1 MRNDPAGSSPRPH
14 VTRRSMLSSLLAGA
28 AGAGS
33 LGQFVHPLVAREL
46 ESKSKQVL
54 IFLLNGGLSQ
64 FESFD
69 PKPNTDTGGPFR
81 AISTAVPGTHFC
93 ELMPWTARIADKL
106 AVVRSMFAEKVPGS
120 HGGAR
125 EYVVTGRP
133 PQQGPY
139 PWMGPVYSKL
149 LADAGNLPGN
159 IHITPSRWGPRQDA
173 AFLGPRH
180 ASFVLSG
187 GRPPL
192 NMDRPDLFNEEL
204 DGTRY
209 RLRQIAD
216 LRFSQRRRTAHTEA
230 YQSSYEQAS
239 QLIRQK
245 ELFDVSQESEKDQLR
260 YGTHDVGRHCL
271 LARRLLEKG
280 VTCVKVTHNNYDSH
294 MENFNFHLEQLGEFD
309 QPFATLMQDLD
320 ERGMLDT
327 TLVMLVTEFGR
338 TPVIQPDNGRDH
350 WPANWS
356 VILGGCGIQTG
367 GVLGATNHNGTE
379 IIDRP
384 VHVGDM
390 FHTYMRAVGL
400 DPTQTYQVG
409 GNNVPIG
416 APERTAVKELLIQ
429 GTV

>member
-1 MRNDPAGSSPRPH
+1 MRNDPACNSAAHQVS
-14 VTRRSMLSSLLAGA
+14 RRSMLGNMLAGA
-28 AGAGS
+28 AGVGAM
-33 LGQFVHPLVAREL
+33 GQLVHPLIAKEI
-46 ESKSKQVL
+46 EAKKKQVL

-81 AISTAVPGTHFC
+81 SIPTSVPGTHFS
-93 ELMPWTARIADKL
+93 ELMPYTAQIADKL
-106 AVVRSMFAEKVPGS
+106 AVVRSMFAERVPGS

-139 PWMGPVYSKL
+139 PWIGPVYSKL
-149 LADAGNLPGN
+149 LADNEDLPGN

-180 ASFVLSG
+180 ASLVLSG
-187 GRPPL
+187 GKPPL
-192 NMDRPDLFNEEL
+192 NVDRPDLFNKEL
-204 DGTRY
+204 DDTRY
-209 RLRQIAD
+209 KLRQIAD
-216 LRFSQRRRTAHTEA
+216 LRFSQRRRTAYTEA
-230 YQSSYEQAS
+230 YQSSYDQAA
-239 QLIRQK
+239 QLIHQK
-245 ELFDVSQESEKDQLR
+245 ELFDVTKESEKDQLR
-260 YGTHDVGRHCL
+260 YGKHDVGRHCL
-271 LARRLLEKG
+271 LARRLLQKG

-320 ERGMLDT
+320 ESGALDH

-350 WPANWS
+350 WQDSWS
-356 VILGGCGIQTG
+356 VVLGGCGIQTG
-367 GVLGATNHNGTE
+367 GVLGATNDNGTE
-379 IIDRP
+379 ISDRP
-384 VHVGDM
+384 VHVGEM

-400 DPTQTYQVG
+400 DPTATHQVG
-409 GNNVPIG
+409 GNKVPIG
-416 APERTAVKELLIQ
+416 APERAAVKELLI
-429 GTV
+429 

>member
-1 MRNDPAGSSPRPH
+1 MS
-14 VTRRSMLSSLLAGA
+14 RRSMLSNLVVGA
-28 AGAGS
+28 TGVGA
-33 LGQFVHPLVAREL
+33 LGQLIHPAVAKEI
-46 ESKSKQVL
+46 EAKKKQVL

-93 ELMPWTARIADKL
+93 ELMPYTATIANKL

-139 PWMGPVYSKL
+139 PWIGPVYSKL
-149 LADAGNLPGN
+149 LADNDELPGN
-159 IHITPSRWGPRQDA
+159 IHITPARWGPRQDA
-173 AFLGPRH
+173 AFLGPKH
-180 ASFVLSG
+180 ASLVLSG

-192 NMDRPDLFNEEL
+192 NVDRPEQFDKEL
-204 DGTRY
+204 DETRY
-209 RLRQIAD
+209 KLRQIAD

-230 YQSSYEQAS
+230 YQSSYDQAA
-239 QLIRQK
+239 QLIEQK
-245 ELFDVSQESEKDQLR
+245 ELFDVTKESEKDQQR
-260 YGTHDVGRHCL
+260 YGSHDMGRHCL
-271 LARRLLEKG
+271 MARRLLEKG

-309 QPFATLMQDLD
+309 KPFTTVMNDLE
-320 ERGMLDT
+320 ERGMLDN
-327 TLVMLVTEFGR
+327 TLVMMVTEFGR
-338 TPVIQPDNGRDH
+338 TPQIQPDNGRDH
-350 WPANWS
+350 WPPNWS
-356 VILGGCGIQTG
+356 VVLGGCGIQTG
-367 GVLGATNHNGTE
+367 GVLGATNANGTE
-379 IIDRP
+379 IVDRP

-400 DPTQTYQVG
+400 DPKATQTVG
-409 GNNVPIG
+409 GNKVPIG
-416 APERTAVKELLIQ
+416 APERTAVKELL
-429 GTV
+429 V

>member
-1 MRNDPAGSSPRPH
+1 MNFDPSCSSTAH
-14 VTRRSMLSSLLAGA
+14 LVSRRSMLSNMLAGA
-28 AGAGS
+28 AGVGA
-33 LGQFVHPLVAREL
+33 LGQLVHPLVAKEI
-46 ESKSKQVL
+46 EAKKKQVL

-81 AISTAVPGTHFC
+81 SISTAVPGIHFS
-93 ELMPWTARIADKL
+93 ELMPYTAQISDKL

-139 PWMGPVYSKL
+139 PWIGPVYSKL
-149 LADAGNLPGN
+149 LADNVDLPGN

-180 ASFVLSG
+180 ASLVLSG
-187 GRPPL
+187 GKPPL
-192 NMDRPDLFNEEL
+192 NVDRPTLFDKEL
-204 DGTRY
+204 DDTRY
-209 RLRQIAD
+209 KLRQIAD
-216 LRFSQRRRTAHTEA
+216 LRFSQRRRTAYTEA
-230 YQSSYEQAS
+230 YQSSYDQAA

-245 ELFDVSQESEKDQLR
+245 ELFDVTKESEKDQLR
-260 YGTHDVGRHCL
+260 YGSHDVGRHCL
-271 LARRLLEKG
+271 MARRLLEKG

-320 ERGMLDT
+320 DRGMLDS

-338 TPVIQPDNGRDH
+338 TPTIQPDNGRDH
-350 WPANWS
+350 WPPNWS
-356 VILGGCGIQTG
+356 VVLGGCGIQTG
-367 GVLGATNHNGTE
+367 GVLGATNDNGTE
-379 IIDRP
+379 IVDRP
-384 VHVGDM
+384 VHVGEM
-390 FHTYMRAVGL
+390 FHTYLRAVGL
-400 DPTQTYQVG
+400 DPTATHQVG
-409 GNNVPIG
+409 GNKVPIG
-416 APERTAVKELLIQ
+416 APERSAVEELLS
-429 GTV
+429 

>member
-1 MRNDPAGSSPRPH
+1 MNFDPSCKSTAHLVS
-14 VTRRSMLSSLLAGA
+14 RRSMLSNMLAGA
-28 AGAGS
+28 AGVGAI
-33 LGQFVHPLVAREL
+33 GQLVHPAVAKEI
-46 ESKSKQVL
+46 EAKKKQVL

-81 AISTAVPGTHFC
+81 SIPTAVPGIHFS
-93 ELMPWTARIADKL
+93 ELMPYTAQISDKL

-139 PWMGPVYSKL
+139 PWIGPVYSKL
-149 LADAGNLPGN
+149 LADNVDLPGN

-180 ASFVLSG
+180 ASLVLSG
-187 GRPPL
+187 GKPPL
-192 NMDRPDLFNEEL
+192 NVDRPELFNKEL
-204 DGTRY
+204 DETRY
-209 RLRQIAD
+209 KLRQIAD

-230 YQSSYEQAS
+230 YQSSYDQAA

-245 ELFDVSQESEKDQLR
+245 ELFDVTKESEKDQVR
-260 YGTHDVGRHCL
+260 YGSHDVGRHCL

-309 QPFATLMQDLD
+309 RPFATLMQDLD
-320 ERGMLDT
+320 ERGMLDN

-338 TPVIQPDNGRDH
+338 TPTIQPDNGRDH
-350 WPANWS
+350 WPPNWS
-356 VILGGCGIQTG
+356 VVLGGCGIQTG
-367 GVLGATNHNGTE
+367 GVLGATNENGTE
-379 IIDRP
+379 IVDRP
-384 VHVGDM
+384 VHVGEM

-400 DPTQTYQVG
+400 DPTATHQVG
-409 GNNVPIG
+409 GNKVPIG
-416 APERTAVKELLIQ
+416 APERSAVKELLI
-429 GTV
+429 

>member
-1 MRNDPAGSSPRPH
+1 MRYDPACSSTAH
-14 VTRRSMLSSLLAGA
+14 LVSRRSMLGNLLAGA
-28 AGAGS
+28 AGMGA
-33 LGQFVHPLVAREL
+33 LGQLVHPAVAREI
-46 ESKSKQVL
+46 ESKKKQVL

-81 AISTAVPGTHFC
+81 SIATSVPGAHFS
-93 ELMPWTARIADKL
+93 ELMPYTAQIAHKL
-106 AVVRSMFAEKVPGS
+106 AVVRSMFAEQVPGS

-139 PWMGPVYSKL
+139 PWIGPVYSKL
-149 LADAGNLPGN
+149 LADDTDLPGN

-173 AFLGPRH
+173 ASLGPRH
-180 ASFVLSG
+180 ASLVLSG
-187 GRPPL
+187 GKPPL
-192 NMDRPDLFNEEL
+192 NVDRPELFDE
-204 DGTRY
+204 DFDDTRY

-230 YQSSYEQAS
+230 YQSSFDQAA

-245 ELFDVSQESEKDQLR
+245 ELFDVSNESEKDQLR
-260 YGTHDVGRHCL
+260 YGSHDVGRHCL

-320 ERGMLDT
+320 ERGMLDS

-338 TPVIQPDNGRDH
+338 TPTIQPDNGRDH

-356 VILGGCGIQTG
+356 VVLGGCGIQTG
-367 GVLGATNHNGTE
+367 GVLGATNDNGTE
-379 IIDRP
+379 IVDRP
-384 VHVGDM
+384 VHVGEM

-400 DPTQTYQVG
+400 DPTETHLVG
-409 GNNVPIG
+409 GNRVPIG
-416 APERTAVKELLIQ
+416 APERSAVKELLI
-429 GTV
+429 

>member
-1 MRNDPAGSSPRPH
+1 
-14 VTRRSMLSSLLAGA
+14 MLSNMLAGA
-28 AGAGS
+28 AGVGA
-33 LGQFVHPLVAREL
+33 LGQLVHPLVAKEI
-46 ESKSKQVL
+46 EAKKKQVL

-81 AISTAVPGTHFC
+81 SISTAVPGIHFS
-93 ELMPWTARIADKL
+93 ELMPYTAQISDKL

-139 PWMGPVYSKL
+139 PWIGPVYSKL
-149 LADAGNLPGN
+149 LADNVDLPGN

-180 ASFVLSG
+180 ASLVLSG
-187 GRPPL
+187 GKPPL
-192 NMDRPDLFNEEL
+192 NVDCPTLFDKEL
-204 DGTRY
+204 DDTRY
-209 RLRQIAD
+209 KLRQIAD
-216 LRFSQRRRTAHTEA
+216 LRFSQRRRTAYTEA
-230 YQSSYEQAS
+230 YQSSYDQAA

-245 ELFDVSQESEKDQLR
+245 ELFDVTKESEKDQLR
-260 YGTHDVGRHCL
+260 YGSHDVGRHCL
-271 LARRLLEKG
+271 MARRLLEKG

-320 ERGMLDT
+320 DRGMLDS

-338 TPVIQPDNGRDH
+338 TPTIQPDNGRDH
-350 WPANWS
+350 WPPNWS
-356 VILGGCGIQTG
+356 VVLGGCGIQTG
-367 GVLGATNHNGTE
+367 GVLGATNDNGTE
-379 IIDRP
+379 IVDRP
-384 VHVGDM
+384 VHVGEM
-390 FHTYMRAVGL
+390 FHTYLRAVGL
-400 DPTQTYQVG
+400 DPTATHQVG
-409 GNNVPIG
+409 GNKVPIG
-416 APERTAVKELLIQ
+416 APERSAVEELLS
-429 GTV
+429 

>member
-1 MRNDPAGSSPRPH
+1 
-14 VTRRSMLSSLLAGA
+14 MLSNMLAGA
-28 AGAGS
+28 AGVGA
-33 LGQFVHPLVAREL
+33 LGQLVHPAIAKEI
-46 ESKSKQVL
+46 EAKKKQVL

-81 AISTAVPGTHFC
+81 SIPTSVPGTHFS
-93 ELMPWTARIADKL
+93 ELMPCTAQIADKL

-139 PWMGPVYSKL
+139 PWIGPVYSKL
-149 LADAGNLPGN
+149 LADNTELPGN

-180 ASFVLSG
+180 ASLVLSG
-187 GRPPL
+187 GKPPL
-192 NMDRPDLFNEEL
+192 NVDRPELFDKEL
-204 DGTRY
+204 DDTRY
-209 RLRQIAD
+209 KLRQIAD
-216 LRFSQRRRTAHTEA
+216 LRFSQRRRTVHTEA
-230 YQSSYEQAS
+230 YQSSYDQAA
-239 QLIRQK
+239 QLIHQK
-245 ELFDVSQESEKDQLR
+245 ELFDVTKESEKDQLR
-260 YGTHDVGRHCL
+260 YGSHDVGRHCL

-309 QPFATLMQDLD
+309 KPFATLMQDLD
-320 ERGMLDT
+320 ERGMLDS

-350 WPANWS
+350 WQDSWS
-356 VILGGCGIQTG
+356 VVLGGCGIQTG
-367 GVLGATNHNGTE
+367 GVLGATNDNGTE
-379 IIDRP
+379 IVDRP
-384 VHVGDM
+384 VHVGEM

-400 DPTQTYQVG
+400 DPTATHLVG
-409 GNNVPIG
+409 GNKVPIG
-416 APERTAVKELLIQ
+416 APERSAVKELLI
-429 GTV
+429 

>member
-1 MRNDPAGSSPRPH
+1 MKYDPACSSAVH
-14 VTRRSMLSSLLAGA
+14 QVSRRSMLGNMLAGA
-28 AGAGS
+28 GGIGM
-33 LGQFVHPLVAREL
+33 LGQLVHPLVAKEI
-46 ESKSKQVL
+46 EAKKKQVL

-81 AISTAVPGTHFC
+81 SIPTSVPGTHFS
-93 ELMPWTARIADKL
+93 ELMPYTAQIADKL

-139 PWMGPVYSKL
+139 PWIGPVYSKL
-149 LADAGNLPGN
+149 LADNEDLPGN

-180 ASFVLSG
+180 ASLVLSG
-187 GRPPL
+187 GKPPL
-192 NMDRPDLFNEEL
+192 NVDRPDLFNKEL
-204 DGTRY
+204 DDTRY
-209 RLRQIAD
+209 KLRQIAD
-216 LRFSQRRRTAHTEA
+216 LRFSQRRRTAYTEA
-230 YQSSYEQAS
+230 YQSSYDQAA

-245 ELFDVSQESEKDQLR
+245 ELFDVTKESEKDQLR
-260 YGTHDVGRHCL
+260 YGSHDVGRHCL
-271 LARRLLEKG
+271 MARRLLQKG

-320 ERGMLDT
+320 ESGALDH

-350 WPANWS
+350 WQDSWS

-367 GVLGATNHNGTE
+367 GVLGATNDNGTE
-379 IIDRP
+379 ISDRP
-384 VHVGDM
+384 VHVGEM

-400 DPTQTYQVG
+400 DPTATHQVG
-409 GNNVPIG
+409 GNKVPIG
-416 APERTAVKELLIQ
+416 APERAAVKELLI
-429 GTV
+429 

>member
-1 MRNDPAGSSPRPH
+1 MPFDPACNSAAHLMS
-14 VTRRSMLSSLLAGA
+14 RRSMLSNLVVGA
-28 AGAGS
+28 TGVGA
-33 LGQFVHPLVAREL
+33 LGQLIHPAVAKEI
-46 ESKSKQVL
+46 EAKKKQVL

-93 ELMPWTARIADKL
+93 ELMPYTATIANKL

-139 PWMGPVYSKL
+139 PWIGPVYSKL
-149 LADAGNLPGN
+149 LADNDELPGN
-159 IHITPSRWGPRQDA
+159 IHITPARWGPRQDA
-173 AFLGPRH
+173 AFLGPKH
-180 ASFVLSG
+180 ASLVLSG

-192 NMDRPDLFNEEL
+192 NVDRPEQFDKEL
-204 DGTRY
+204 DEARY
-209 RLRQIAD
+209 KLRQIAD

-230 YQSSYEQAS
+230 YQSSYDQAA
-239 QLIRQK
+239 QLIEQK
-245 ELFDVSQESEKDQLR
+245 ELFDVTKESEKDQQR
-260 YGTHDVGRHCL
+260 YGSHDMGRHCL
-271 LARRLLEKG
+271 MARRLLEKG

-309 QPFATLMQDLD
+309 KPFTTLMNDLE
-320 ERGMLDT
+320 ERGMLNN
-327 TLVMLVTEFGR
+327 TLVMMVTEFGR
-338 TPVIQPDNGRDH
+338 TPQIQPDNGRDH
-350 WPANWS
+350 WPPNWS
-356 VILGGCGIQTG
+356 VVLGGCGIQTG
-367 GVLGATNHNGTE
+367 GVLGATNANGTE
-379 IIDRP
+379 IVDRP

-400 DPTQTYQVG
+400 DPMATHTVG
-409 GNNVPIG
+409 GNKVPIG
-416 APERTAVKELLIQ
+416 APERTAVKELLI
-429 GTV
+429 

>member
-1 MRNDPAGSSPRPH
+1 MRYDPACSSTAH
-14 VTRRSMLSSLLAGA
+14 LVSRRSMLGNLLAGA
-28 AGAGS
+28 AGMGA
-33 LGQFVHPLVAREL
+33 LGQLVHPAVAREI
-46 ESKSKQVL
+46 ESKKKQVL

-81 AISTAVPGTHFC
+81 SIATSVPGAHFS
-93 ELMPWTARIADKL
+93 ELMPYTAQIAHKL
-106 AVVRSMFAEKVPGS
+106 AVVRSMFAEQVPGS

-139 PWMGPVYSKL
+139 PWIGPVYSKL
-149 LADAGNLPGN
+149 LADNTDLPGN

-180 ASFVLSG
+180 ASLVLSG
-187 GRPPL
+187 GKPPL
-192 NMDRPDLFNEEL
+192 NVDRPELFDE
-204 DGTRY
+204 DFDDTRY

-230 YQSSYEQAS
+230 YQSSFDQAA

-245 ELFDVSQESEKDQLR
+245 ELFDVSNESEKDQLR
-260 YGTHDVGRHCL
+260 YGSHDVGRHCL

-320 ERGMLDT
+320 ERGMLDS

-338 TPVIQPDNGRDH
+338 TPTIQPDNGRDH

-356 VILGGCGIQTG
+356 VVLGGCGIQTG
-367 GVLGATNHNGTE
+367 GVLGATNDNGTE
-379 IIDRP
+379 IVDRP
-384 VHVGDM
+384 VHVGEM

-400 DPTQTYQVG
+400 DPTETHLVG
-409 GNNVPIG
+409 GNRVPIG
-416 APERTAVKELLIQ
+416 APERSAVKELLI
-429 GTV
+429 

>member
-1 MRNDPAGSSPRPH
+1 MNFDPSCSSTAH
-14 VTRRSMLSSLLAGA
+14 LVSRRSMLSNMLAGA
-28 AGAGS
+28 AGVGA
-33 LGQFVHPLVAREL
+33 LGQLVHPLVAKEI
-46 ESKSKQVL
+46 EAKKKQVL

-81 AISTAVPGTHFC
+81 SISTAVPGIHFS
-93 ELMPWTARIADKL
+93 ELMPYTAQISDKL

-139 PWMGPVYSKL
+139 PWIGPVYSKL
-149 LADAGNLPGN
+149 LADNVDLPGN

-180 ASFVLSG
+180 ASLVLSG
-187 GRPPL
+187 GKPPL
-192 NMDRPDLFNEEL
+192 NVDRPTLFDKEL
-204 DGTRY
+204 DDTRY
-209 RLRQIAD
+209 KLRQIAD
-216 LRFSQRRRTAHTEA
+216 LRFSQRRRTAYTEA
-230 YQSSYEQAS
+230 YQSSYDQAA

-245 ELFDVSQESEKDQLR
+245 ELFDVTKESEKDQLR
-260 YGTHDVGRHCL
+260 YGSHDVGRHCL
-271 LARRLLEKG
+271 MARRLLEKG

-320 ERGMLDT
+320 DRGMLDS

-338 TPVIQPDNGRDH
+338 TPTIQPDNGRDH
-350 WPANWS
+350 WPPNWS
-356 VILGGCGIQTG
+356 VVLGGCGIQTG
-367 GVLGATNHNGTE
+367 GVLGATNDNGTE
-379 IIDRP
+379 IVDRP
-384 VHVGDM
+384 VHVGEM
-390 FHTYMRAVGL
+390 FHT
-400 DPTQTYQVG
+400 
-409 GNNVPIG
+409 
-416 APERTAVKELLIQ
+416 
-429 GTV
+429 

>member
-1 MRNDPAGSSPRPH
+1 MRNDSSCNSTDH
-14 VTRRSMLSSLLAGA
+14 LVSRRSMLGNMLAGA
-28 AGAGS
+28 AGVGA
-33 LGQFVHPLVAREL
+33 LGQFVHPLVAKEI
-46 ESKSKQVL
+46 EAKKKQVL

-81 AISTAVPGTHFC
+81 SIPTSVPGTHFS
-93 ELMPWTARIADKL
+93 ELIPYTAQVAHKL
-106 AVVRSMFAEKVPGS
+106 AVVRSMFAERVPGS

-139 PWMGPVYSKL
+139 PWIGPVYSKL
-149 LADAGNLPGN
+149 LADNEDLPGN

-180 ASFVLSG
+180 ASLVLSG
-187 GRPPL
+187 GQPPL
-192 NMDRPDLFNEEL
+192 NVNRPEVFDKEL
-204 DGTRY
+204 DESRY
-209 RLRQIAD
+209 KLRQIAD

-230 YQSSYEQAS
+230 YQSSYDQAA

-245 ELFDVSQESEKDQLR
+245 DLFDVTRESEKDQLR
-260 YGTHDVGRHCL
+260 YGSHDVGRHCL
-271 LARRLLEKG
+271 LARRLLQKG

-309 QPFATLMQDLD
+309 KPFATLMQDLD
-320 ERGMLDT
+320 DSGALDH

-350 WPANWS
+350 WQDSWS
-356 VILGGCGIQTG
+356 VVVGGCGIQTG
-367 GVLGATNHNGTE
+367 GVLGATNDNGTE
-379 IIDRP
+379 IVDRP
-384 VHVGDM
+384 VHVGEM

-400 DPTQTYQVG
+400 DPTATHLVG
-409 GNNVPIG
+409 GNKVPFG
-416 APERTAVKELLIQ
+416 APERSAVKELLI
-429 GTV
+429 